1 MNGTRIGHCGRR
13 RTKQRAFVCSLVFL
27 SFDSLLFLVFFFVGE
42 DARSLR
48 ECGRTAPNK
57 RVSRTRTKEQCETPL
72 KRNQKKKNKKRTKNK
87 RTNERN
93 KGPFLLFFS
102 AENVFVE
109 KKNNL
114 KERNEQ

>member
-1 MNGTRIGHCGRR
+1 MEGAE
-13 RTKQRAFVCSLVFL
+13 QSSELLFVLFFL

-72 KRNQKKKNKKRTKNK
+72 KRNQKKKRTKKEQKTNK

-102 AENVFVE
+102 VENVFV
-109 KKNNL
+109 KKTI
-114 KERNEQ
+114 